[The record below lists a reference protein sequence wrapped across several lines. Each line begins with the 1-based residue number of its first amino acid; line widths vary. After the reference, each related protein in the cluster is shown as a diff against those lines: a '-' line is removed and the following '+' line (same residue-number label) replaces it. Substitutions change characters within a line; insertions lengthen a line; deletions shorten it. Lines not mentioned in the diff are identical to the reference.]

1 MDQSSFFG
9 VECRYSKFLIQPYL
23 TVTMKS
29 IATIILFAAYAAAHS
44 AVWTIEFDGTTY
56 PARDARMDAQL
67 GAKRVEWTYTNNIG
81 TSGKPEPWQAVV
93 NVLDAGITCEL
104 S

>member
-1 MDQSSFFG
+1 
-9 VECRYSKFLIQPYL
+9 
-23 TVTMKS
+23 MKS
-29 IATIILFAAYAAAHS
+29 FKPSLFFASYAVAHS

-81 TSGKPEPWQAVV
+81 TSGKPEPWQAITD
-93 NVLDAGITCEL
+93 VLNPGITCEL
-104 S
+104 FSESLLIEYTLTA